1 MPGTLKGVGQYVVKG
16 VHGNISYS
24 GAVSIDSTKSKTM
37 GADRRDEFTVHEQRD
52 GLSSVFAVIADEPV
66 QRLTIR
72 FVPLSPS
79 TSGSL
84 ALAKTNCELPA
95 RLSVVTL
102 AGFGNNNLD
111 GTWYYQG
118 GSISM
123 SPDSIVEATMEL
135 ARYGTDPATN
145 SLTGAP
151 NNFDA

>member
-1 MPGTLKGVGQYVVKG
+1 MAALKGVGQYVVKG
-16 VHGNISYS
+16 VHGNISYT

-37 GADRRDEFTVHEQRD
+37 GVDRRDEFSVHEQRD
-52 GLSSVFAVIADEPV
+52 GLSSVFAIVADEPIY
-66 QRLTIR
+66 RLTVR
-72 FVPLSPS
+72 FVPLSPT

-84 ALAKTNCELPA
+84 ALAKTNCELPS

-135 ARYGTDPATN
+135 SRYGTDPAAN
-145 SLTGAP
+145 SLSGAP
-151 NNFDA
+151 VDFSA